1 MQKIKTALISVY
13 HKDNLEKILYLLQK
27 QEVRILST
35 GGTFEFIR
43 SLGIEVEE
51 VAGLTGFPSILDGR
65 VKTLHPKVF
74 GGILAKRNED
84 HLKQLATYEIPAI
97 DLVIVDL
104 YPFEKTVEN
113 TSDEEQIIE
122 KIDIGGVSLIRAAA
136 KNYREVLIA
145 GSQAQYHELFQILEK
160 NNGSS
165 SLEERKIM
173 AAKAFGVTMN
183 YDSAIFRYF
192 SGKDFPLVSS
202 WIQYPVELRYGENP
216 HQQAQFYGDFNQIF
230 DKLSGKELSYNN
242 LVDIDAALQLIAEFD
257 PGQPIFAIL
266 KHTNPCGCGTGN
278 TLEEAWV
285 HALEADPVSAFGGI
299 LICNRTIE
307 PAVAEKIDQIFFE
320 VLLAPEYSGEALELL
335 TKKKNRIL
343 LRTKHAL
350 NNGKVMK
357 TILNGMLVQDADN
370 NQTSC
375 EKYQT
380 VTLRTP
386 EETEMKDLIFANKIV
401 KHLKSNAIAL
411 VKNGQFLGGGNGQTS
426 RVDATRH
433 ALEKAQRFG
442 FDLKGAVMA
451 SDAFFPFPDS
461 IELASDAGITAVIQP
476 GGSIKDSL
484 SVEFCN
490 SRNIAMIQTGIRH
503 FKH

>member
-27 QEVRILST
+27 HEVRILST
-35 GGTFEFIR
+35 GGTYDFIR
-43 SLGIEVEE
+43 SLGVEVEE

-65 VKTLHPKVF
+65 VKTLHPIVF

-84 HLKQLATYEIPAI
+84 HLSQLASYDIPAI

-113 TSDEEQIIE
+113 TSNEDEIIE

-136 KNYREVLIA
+136 KNFGDVLIA
-145 GSQAQYHELFQILEK
+145 GSQAQYHDLFQILEK
-160 NNGSS
+160 NDCRS

-173 AAKAFGVTMN
+173 AAKAFGVTMH
-183 YDSAIFRYF
+183 YDSAIYRYF

-202 WIQYPVELRYGENP
+202 WITHPVELRYGENP

-230 DKLSGKELSYNN
+230 EKLSGKELSYNN

-278 TLEEAWV
+278 TVEEAWDR
-285 HALEADPVSAFGGI
+285 ALAADPVSAFGGI
-299 LICNRTIE
+299 LISNATIDIT
-307 PAVAEKIDQIFFE
+307 VAEKIDQIFFE
-320 VLLAPEYSGEALELL
+320 VLVAPKYTEEALQLL

-343 LRTKHAL
+343 LRTKEII
-350 NNGKVMK
+350 NTGKVMK

-370 NQTSC
+370 SQTSG
-375 EKYQT
+375 EEYQT

-386 EETEMKDLIFANKIV
+386 DEAELKDLIFANKIV

-433 ALEKAQRFG
+433 ALEKAQRYG
-442 FDLKGAVMA
+442 FDLKGAVIA
-451 SDAFFPFPDS
+451 SDAFFPFSDS

-484 SVEFCN
+484 STDFCN
-490 SRNIAMIQTGIRH
+490 TRKIAMIHTGIRH